1 MSSPDFK
8 EKLSKRVD
16 YIENILGR
24 FLPEETGNAKTL
36 EEAMNYS
43 VTAGGKRLRPM
54 LVMEAYK
61 MFAGVPEDEINVPEY
76 VCAAMAAIECLHN
89 YSLVHDD
96 LPAMDNDE
104 YRRGRLTTWKVYGD
118 AMGVLAGDGL
128 LNYAFEILF
137 KAADDAAEN
146 DPEMAARIVK
156 AGRIFSEKAG
166 FRGMIGGQCADLE
179 AEGKGKNVT
188 DSELIFIHEHKTACL
203 IEAAL
208 MMGAVLGG
216 ADRNGIRTMEECGHN
231 VGIAFQIQD
240 DYLDVYGDFSSLGK
254 SIGSDAANGKVTYV
268 TLCGPEKSL
277 QQVATLS
284 SNAEENLK
292 SIGKENKF
300 LEELIMSLI
309 KRNK

>member
-1 MSSPDFK
+1 MSNKNFNDEVK
-8 EKLSKRVD
+8 KRVEF
-16 YIENILGR
+16 IEDVIKHY
-24 FLPEETGNAKTL
+24 LPEEKGNAKTL

-54 LVMEAYK
+54 LVMESYK
-61 MFAGVPEDEINVPEY
+61 LFAGLDEDEFNIPEP
-76 VCAAMAAIECLHN
+76 VEAAMAAIECLHN

-96 LPAMDNDE
+96 LPAMDNDG

-137 KAADDAAEN
+137 KAADDVADT
-146 DPEMAARIVK
+146 DPQMAAKIVK
-156 AGRIFSEKAG
+156 AGKIFSEKAG
-166 FRGMIGGQCADLE
+166 YRGMIGGQCADLE
-179 AEGKGKNVT
+179 AEGRGKDVT
-188 DSELIFIHEHKTACL
+188 QMDLFYIHEHKTACL

-216 ADRNGIRTMEECGHN
+216 ADRNGIKIMEECGHN
-231 VGIAFQIQD
+231 IGIAFQIQD

-254 SIGSDAANGKVTYV
+254 SIGSDEANGKVTYV
-268 TLCGPEKSL
+268 TLCGPENSL
-277 QQVATLS
+277 KQIETLS
-284 SNAEENLK
+284 STAIEVLNSL
-292 SIGKENKF
+292 GNKNRF
-300 LEELIMSLI
+300 LEDLIISLV